1 MNNAEQKRQVRK
13 QIQQILA
20 GIQPEVRLQKS
31 RVICNE
37 VLLSAEYKKASV
49 VMLFLSMLHEVDTTA
64 MILDAFQQ
72 GKTVAVPKMSW
83 QQRHMIPVEI
93 QSLDTGLQIDRMGL
107 RNPTTGTPV
116 PHEDI
121 DLVIVPGLG
130 FDRQGNRLGR
140 GGAYYD
146 RFLASPGMR
155 AQKWAV
161 AFSEQILDAVPHDDK
176 DIPVDAIITDAG
188 ILRMQAR

>member
-1 MNNAEQKRQVRK
+1 MNNAEQKRQLRK
-13 QIQQILA
+13 QIQQILVE
-20 GIQPEVRLQKS
+20 IQPEVRVQKS
-31 RVICNE
+31 RAICTQ
-37 VLLSAEYKKASV
+37 VLSLEDYQKASV

-93 QSLDTGLQIDRMGL
+93 HSLDSGLQVDRMGL
-107 RNPTTGTPV
+107 RNPTTGMPV
-116 PHEDI
+116 PPEDI

-140 GGAYYD
+140 GAAYYD
-146 RFLASPGMR
+146 RFLGAPGMR
-155 AQKWAV
+155 AKKWAV

-176 DIPVDAIITDAG
+176 DVAMDAIVTEAG
-188 ILRMQAR
+188 IIRIQSR

>member
-1 MNNAEQKRQVRK
+1 MNTVEQKRQLRK

-20 GIQPEVRLQKS
+20 EISPEVRVQKS
-31 RVICNE
+31 RMICNAVIASE
-37 VLLSAEYKKASV
+37 EYKKASV

-64 MILDAFQQ
+64 MILDAFQH

-93 QSLDTGLQIDRMGL
+93 QSLDTGLQTDRMGL

-116 PHEDI
+116 PFEDI

-130 FDRQGNRLGR
+130 FDRKGNRLGR

-146 RFLASPGMR
+146 RFLSSPGMR
-155 AQKWAV
+155 AEKWAV
-161 AFSEQILDAVPHDDK
+161 AFSEQILDAIPHEEKDVPMN
-176 DIPVDAIITDAG
+176 AIVTDTG
-188 ILRMQAR
+188 ILRI